1 MILACDPLAGGRCLL
16 HPLRPTFATAALTL
30 MTENSQSRSS
40 VFQRSQHAAFARL
53 SEPAIFEFFAHVGF
67 RLFERA
73 AAICF
78 RFFRSP
84 PVLQRLW
91 RGYAA
96 VVGGIIIV
104 TVWTT
109 DRGGSPVI

>member
-78 RFFRSP
+78 PFFRSP

-91 RGYAA
+91 RRDAPR
-96 VVGGIIIV
+96 V
-104 TVWTT
+104 
-109 DRGGSPVI
+109 RGLIRGTPVNPHRSGS